1 MVRYHSDLW
10 RKKKRNFMEGSS
22 QMNRTI
28 FSAGTITLWTLTAV
42 LAIVTS
48 GCSKQEKK
56 AAMQEQNLP
65 GTEEITVTEV
75 QPAPVY
81 TPAPAP
87 AAIAPVA
94 QAPAAATQ
102 TSVYVVVK
110 GDTLWGIAQRRLGS
124 GGRRRRS
131 SIRSRFRY
139 RRIDTPAGFFLR
151 SRGAEAYLWKGFPLR
166 TGGFRFQ
173 P

>member
-1 MVRYHSDLW
+1 
-10 RKKKRNFMEGSS
+10 
-22 QMNRTI
+22 MNRTI
-28 FSAGTITLWTLTAV
+28 FSAGTIHIWTLTAV

-48 GCSKQEKK
+48 CCSKQEKK

-124 GGRRRRS
+124 G
-131 SIRSRFRY
+131 SRY
-139 RRIDTPAGFFLR
+139 KEILALNPQIQQNKPLAIGTKLTLPA
-151 SRGAEAYLWKGFPLR
+151 K
-166 TGGFRFQ
+166 
-173 P
+173 